1 MSVEER
7 LQKVLAAAGVASRRA
22 SEDLIRQGR
31 VQVNGQVITEQ
42 GVKVDPENDDIRVD
56 DVPIARVIP
65 KRYFMLY
72 KPVGVLSTASDEL
85 GRQTVLDLV
94 PSSERL
100 YPVGRLDAESEGL
113 VLLTNDG
120 ELTNYLTH
128 PRYGHKREYRALVW
142 GRPTEAQLNKL
153 RRGVILEDGPTGP
166 ALVEIVGPAGCQR
179 DNLPLPDRD
188 RTWLK
193 IVIGEGRKHQVRRMC
208 EITGHPV
215 VRLIRVQM
223 GPLRLGSL
231 PEGKYRALR
240 DDEISK
246 LRSIVTTGKKKP
258 IRRPG
263 PPPQKAVVPSRQRPP
278 TGKPSP
284 EKKPTKRSRS

>member
-1 MSVEER
+1 MGVEER

-22 SEDLIRQGR
+22 SEELIRQGR
-31 VQVNGQVITEQ
+31 VQVNGQVVTEQ
-42 GVKVDPENDDIRVD
+42 GVKVDPQRDDIRVD
-56 DVPIARVIP
+56 DAPITRVAP
-65 KRYFMLY
+65 KRYYMLH

-94 PSSERL
+94 PSGERL

-128 PRYGHKREYRALVW
+128 PRYGHKREYRALVL
-142 GRPTEAQLNKL
+142 GRPTEGQLNKL

-166 ALVEIVGPAGCQR
+166 AQVEVVGPTGCRR
-179 DNLPLPDRD
+179 DNLPPPDRD

-215 VRLIRVQM
+215 VRLIRVQI
-223 GPLRLGSL
+223 GPLQLGSL
-231 PEGKYRALR
+231 PEGKYRTLR

-246 LRSIVTTGKKKP
+246 LRVIVSTGKRSS
-258 IRRPG
+258 RRPG
-263 PPPQKAVVPSRQRPP
+263 ATTQRAGGAGRRRPP
-278 TGKPSP
+278 AEKPTP
-284 EKKPTKRSRS
+284 GKKPANKSRS

>member
-1 MSVEER
+1 MSR
-7 LQKVLAAAGVASRRA
+7 W
-22 SEDLIRQGR
+22 IR
-31 VQVNGQVITEQ
+31 NE
-42 GVKVDPENDDIRVD
+42 DDIRVD
-56 DVPIARVIP
+56 DVPISRVEP
-65 KRYFMLY
+65 KRYFMLH
-72 KPVGVLSTASDEL
+72 KPVGVLSTASDDL
-85 GRQTVLDLV
+85 GRKTVLDLV

-166 ALVEIVGPAGCQR
+166 AQVEIVGAAGCQR
-179 DNLPLPDRD
+179 DRLPLPDRD

-223 GPLRLGSL
+223 GPLRLGNL
-231 PEGKYRALR
+231 PEGKFRALR

-246 LRSIVTTGKKKP
+246 LRSIVTTGKKKSV
-258 IRRPG
+258 RRPG
-263 PPPQKAVVPSRQRPP
+263 VPKRSASPGRQRKP
-278 TGKPSP
+278 TEKPLPGKKQT
-284 EKKPTKRSRS
+284 KKPRS